1 MGSERSGCCVQV
13 VGRLLLER
21 FAKVHPDVGPA
32 VDAWL
37 REALAATWRTTAD
50 VKARYVRA
58 SFLANNRVVFNLK
71 GNKYRL
77 DTIIAYQTGVV
88 LVKRIG
94 THAEYDRWTFN

>member
-1 MGSERSGCCVQV
+1 VQV
-13 VGRLLLER
+13 VGRPVLER
-21 FAKVHPDVGPA
+21 FVRLHADVGPA

-37 REALAATWRTTAD
+37 REAIAAMRRTPAE
-50 VKARYVRA
+50 VKARYVSA

-77 DTIIAYQTGVV
+77 DTKIAYQVGVV

-94 THAEYDRWTFN
+94 THAEYSRWTFDD

>member
-1 MGSERSGCCVQV
+1 VQV
-13 VGRLLLER
+13 VGRPVLER
-21 FAKVHPDVGPA
+21 FVKVHADVGPA

-37 REALAATWRTTAD
+37 CEAIDAMWRTPAE
-50 VKARYVRA
+50 VKARYVSA

-77 DTIIAYQTGVV
+77 DTKIAYQVGVV

-94 THAEYDRWTFN
+94 THAEYSRWTFDD